1 MYTACLCGADTDV
14 RGMRLR
20 RGRYADCVVLSV
32 GFPVLWTPPSIRML
46 HRKINWTTLVF
57 VASYHLLLV
66 GLAPFV
72 FGALTWTAWLGFG
85 FTFVA
90 GGLAI
95 TAGYHRLYAHRAYDA
110 RPVFEWAVLLASTLA
125 FQWSALVWSHD
136 HRLHHNHV
144 DTDKDPYSVKKGFW
158 HAHMLWLFTYR
169 REFDTALVADLLRNP
184 RVVFQDR
191 YYLALA
197 VGVNA
202 VVLGLACLF
211 MHPLAALWA
220 VVLLRIFAVHHCTWF
235 INSLAHVWGSRT
247 YARELS
253 AVDNAVLAFLTFGE
267 GYHNYHHSFQH
278 DYRNGVKPWQWDPTK
293 WAIWTLSKL
302 GLVSELRRV
311 PEEKILL
318 AELREMKRLA
328 EAQLE
333 SGRSWTVSC
342 PTREEAY
349 QALLEMSQ
357 QLGEGYH
364 ELEKSIAAQIKVSR
378 AALMRWREICAQ
390 TGEHLM
396 HWRSLEPS
404 AV

>member
-1 MYTACLCGADTDV
+1 
-14 RGMRLR
+14 MRLR

-267 GYHNYHHSFQH
+267 GYHNYHHAFAA
-278 DYRNGVKPWQWDPTK
+278 DYRNGVRWYHFDPTK
-293 WAIWTLSKL
+293 WLVRTASFIGLTSRLRVIQDVRVQKV
-302 GLVSELRRV
+302 LVSKDKDLLLNRLAAEVDELSVDLSRKLEHLADVFDANVAALSGALAEFRDASKEKRALLRIEIRRLRREIRANWKAWV
-311 PEEKILL
+311 ALT
-318 AELREMKRLA
+318 R
-328 EAQLE
+328 
-333 SGRSWTVSC
+333 WTARRYAPAHC
-342 PTREEAY
+342 
-349 QALLEMSQ
+349 
-357 QLGEGYH
+357 H
-364 ELEKSIAAQIKVSR
+364 
-378 AALMRWREICAQ
+378 
-390 TGEHLM
+390 
-396 HWRSLEPS
+396 
-404 AV
+404 